1 MYEISIESIFDA
13 YFDTNRNTRDMVLF
27 SLLMDDELIKLWED
41 IRNGTYE
48 LSRAKAFFVHSR
60 KKREIFAM
68 APRDKVVNH
77 WVRSR
82 IEPILEGTY
91 SKGCYSCRKGKG
103 GTAFAR
109 DVVETVREQTEKYGQ
124 CYFAHLD
131 IRNFF
136 MSINRHLALR
146 KISDLVRR
154 EYVGEDK
161 RTLLWLLEK
170 IFLYAPE
177 KNCVICGDQHEWDDY
192 PHEKSLFTNG
202 ADDGLMMGSVN
213 SQLVANLILTDSDKY
228 ISGLGIAGFRYVDD
242 ILLIHYDKEYLLRSI
257 PKIEDFIFQDTGL
270 RVHRNK
276 RYFQP
281 SYRGIMII
289 GYFVKGGRLYLSNR
303 CVANMRK
310 RIYAYNKLIRE
321 KPGVAKTV
329 RRKFVACVNSY
340 FGRSLL
346 CRAYNVRLRCW
357 GRIAPEWKT
366 LVYGCGGLR
375 KIKLRAN
382 L

>member
-13 YFDTNRNTRDMVLF
+13 YFDTNRNTKDMVLF
-27 SLLMDDELIKLWED
+27 SLLMDEELVKLWED

-48 LSRAKAFFVHSR
+48 LSRAKAFFVQSR

-77 WVRSR
+77 WVRLR
-82 IEPILEGTY
+82 IEPILERTY
-91 SKGCYSCRKGKG
+91 SDGCYSCRKGKG

-109 DVVETVREQTEKYGQ
+109 DAVEEVKKQTEKYGR

-136 MSINRHLALR
+136 MSINRYLALR
-146 KISDLVRR
+146 KVSDLVRR

-170 IFLYAPE
+170 IMLYAPE
-177 KNCVICGDQHEWDDY
+177 KNCVICGNPHEWDDY
-192 PHEKSLFTNG
+192 PREKSLFTNG
-202 ADDGLMMGSVN
+202 EDDGLMMGSVN

-242 ILLIHYDKEYLLRSI
+242 ILLIHHDKEFLLRSI
-257 PKIEDFIFQDTGL
+257 PGIEDFIFKDTGL
-270 RVHRNK
+270 RIHGDK

-281 SYRGIMII
+281 SHRGVMII
-289 GYFVKGGRLYLSNR
+289 GYFIKGGRLYLSNR
-303 CVANMRK
+303 CVSNMRK
-310 RIYAYNKLIRE
+310 RIHAYNKLIKE
-321 KPGVAKTV
+321 KPKAARCV
-329 RRKFVACVNSY
+329 RQKFVACVNSY

-357 GRIAPEWKT
+357 EGIAPDWKKF
-366 LVYGCGGLR
+366 VYGCCGLR
-375 KIKLRAN
+375 KVKLWPN
-382 L
+382 P